1 MTTPTPSKQRGATL
15 VVALIMLVLLTL
27 FALSAANTSNT
38 NLRIVGNMQERNDAF
53 DAAQLLIET
62 AISSPLFSTNPANAL
77 AVPCGTANT
86 LCADVNGDGVSEFTA
101 KLNPAPSCI
110 TVKPIKTVE
119 LTYTPEDNKCTAGQA
134 QTFGVTGAANTNSL
148 CANSVWE
155 LTAEVTSASSG
166 AVVATV
172 KQGVGIRISTDDMT
186 TSCL

>member
-1 MTTPTPSKQRGATL
+1 MITHAPSKQRGATL

-38 NLRIVGNMQERNDAF
+38 NLKIVGNMQERNEAF
-53 DAAQLLIET
+53 DAAQFLIET
-62 AISSPLFSTNPANAL
+62 AISSPLFASNPANAIL
-77 AVPCGTANT
+77 NPCGTANT
-86 LCADVNGDGVSEFTA
+86 LCSDVNGDTVTDYTV

-110 TVKPIKTVE
+110 TVKPIKTTE
-119 LTYTPEDNKCTAGQA
+119 LAYTPEDNKCTVGQQ
-134 QTFGVTGAANTNSL
+134 QTFGTVGAASTNSL

-155 LTAEVTSASSG
+155 LTAEAISSISG
-166 AVVATV
+166 ATIATI